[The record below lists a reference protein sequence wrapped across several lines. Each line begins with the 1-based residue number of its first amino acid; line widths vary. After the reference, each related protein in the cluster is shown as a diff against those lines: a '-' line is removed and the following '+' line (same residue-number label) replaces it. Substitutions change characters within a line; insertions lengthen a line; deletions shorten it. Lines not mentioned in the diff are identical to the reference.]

1 MALSTPRTSGLSA
14 ICSCCRTPDTREGTP
29 TPRKTHVK
37 SIVTGSVTRL
47 VPSTASWEKGYS
59 RTSAAP
65 TTIVSLMSRL
75 IFPQEWKHLASSGH
89 CCSARTQFAPFS
101 PVLLG
106 RLWTFGLLL
115 AQFACFCPV
124 SSCCLWFGSS
134 FDIMTMYMFLSSCFV
149 FFLDTMTDW
158 INVDMSL

>member
-1 MALSTPRTSGLSA
+1 MKLQVALSTPRTSGLSA
-14 ICSCCRTPDTREGTP
+14 ICSCCRTPDTRVGRP
-29 TPRKTHVK
+29 TPRNTHAK
-37 SIVTGSVTRL
+37 SIGTGSVTRL
-47 VPSTASWEKGYS
+47 VPSTKRTSLQRVLSPVSQDNQPSTASWEKGYS

-89 CCSARTQFAPFS
+89 CCSARTKFAPSS

-124 SSCCLWFGSS
+124 SSCCL
-134 FDIMTMYMFLSSCFV
+134 
-149 FFLDTMTDW
+149 
-158 INVDMSL
+158 